1 MTRRDRLKI
10 NRATGLKEVKED
22 LRALLKQN
30 HTMQLKW
37 LNKGADW
44 MYQKSISL
52 VPYKTGELQDGIQID
67 VSESPRYPGIIAI
80 ATAKNSKTN
89 FDYALIQEEN
99 EEYKHKL
106 GRQAHYLEEPFR
118 QFVNAFFKHMGW
130 NK

>member
-44 MYQKSISL
+44 MYQKSNPPSFTLDRIS
-52 VPYKTGELQDGIQID
+52 YT
-67 VSESPRYPGIIAI
+67 
-80 ATAKNSKTN
+80 T
-89 FDYALIQEEN
+89 
-99 EEYKHKL
+99 
-106 GRQAHYLEEPFR
+106 RQSGAAPPAER
-118 QFVNAFFKHMGW
+118 WRA
-130 NK
+130 